1 MLATG
6 FKKEDTP
13 FQSICQSPLEKEF
26 CSMIPSST
34 RFDESVMGQLLACDP
49 LVQDYRAFFALF
61 DWSVVAPFEAIAGKR
76 GRPGHPL
83 QTYVKVCLLRIQQGL
98 RYATDVRRFLLQHPL
113 LVIDLGF
120 RLVLDSQQPYGF
132 LVAQTVPCAAW
143 LREHLQHLDRTLLQD
158 LLHATVAALSRE
170 IPGLGEVVA
179 FDVKHIYAWVREN
192 NPRVYTPGRY
202 DVTHHAAGDP
212 DCRLGVKK
220 STNQVQPDG
229 STKVKKESLFGY
241 GSGVAACTDPVY
253 GDVVVGEYTLPFN
266 EGDVTYFRPLYRHS
280 LLALQAYPT
289 HVTAD
294 AAYDSWYV
302 YECAAR
308 HGGIGAVPL
317 NTHGHP
323 DVVHDADGT
332 PRCPIGLRM
341 VPTFTYAHP
350 YGYRARRYRC
360 PLLHP
365 TPTGKTC
372 DHEQFK
378 KGKGCQK
385 DGNDELGEVM
395 RVVLD
400 RDGPLYHAI
409 YNQRTSCERINSQAQ
424 ALGIERPKVRNGRS
438 VANLNT
444 LIYLVINA
452 RVLAKAQSI
461 NRGLLQMN

>member
-1 MLATG
+1 MW
-6 FKKEDTP
+6 FEKEDTP
-13 FQSICQSPLEKEF
+13 FQSICQFPDTEKEF
-26 CSMIPSST
+26 CPMIPSST
-34 RFDESVMGQLLACDP
+34 LFDESVMSQLLACDP
-49 LVQDYRAFFALF
+49 LVQDYRAFFAHF
-61 DWSVVAPFEAIAGKR
+61 DWSVVAPYEALPGR
-76 GRPGHPL
+76 GGRPAHPL

-98 RYATDVRRFLLQHPL
+98 RYATDLRRFLLQHPL
-113 LVIDLGF
+113 LVIELGF
-120 RLVLDSQQPYGF
+120 RLVLDPTQPYGF
-132 LVAQTVPCAAW
+132 IVAQTVPSAAC
-143 LREHLQHLDRTLLQD
+143 LREQLHGMKATLLQD
-158 LLHATVAALSRE
+158 LLHATVVALKAD

-192 NPRVYTPGRY
+192 NPRVYTPGRS
-202 DVTHHAAGDP
+202 DVTHHPRGDP

-220 STNQVQPDG
+220 STNQVQADG

-241 GSGVAACTDPVY
+241 SSGVAACTDPVY

-280 LLALQAYPT
+280 VLALEAYPT

-294 AAYDSWYV
+294 AAYDSCYV
-302 YECAAR
+302 YEGAAR

-317 NTHGHP
+317 NGHGHEE
-323 DVVHDADGT
+323 VSHDADGT

-341 VPTFTYAHP
+341 VSSFTYAHP
-350 YGYRARRYRC
+350 YGYRARRFRC
-360 PLLHP
+360 PLLYP
-365 TPTGKTC
+365 TPTGITC

-378 KGKGCQK
+378 KGRGCVK
-385 DGNDELGEVM
+385 DSNDEPGGIM

-400 RDGPLYHAI
+400 RDGPLFHAV
-409 YNQRTSCERINSQAQ
+409 YNQRTACERINSQAQ